1 MNDEMKIVVSKID
14 LNHILSISNIP
25 GILLLTRVDLNND
38 VAGHVRFNVVYSKAI
53 QGQYSSRD
61 TLNFL
66 DRYQS

>member
-38 VAGHVRFNVVYSKAI
+38 VAGHVRFNVVDSKAI

-61 TLNFL
+61 TLNFF
-66 DRYQS
+66 RYLS